1 LAFLKAGV
9 HLLGTPEPRR
19 VLEDDADDEVSHTP
33 FRS

>member
-1 LAFLKAGV
+1 
-9 HLLGTPEPRR
+9 LGTPEPRR